1 MHNLL
6 PWDYLPSYCCL
17 AAALALSILLC
28 VSINKMIVQLSHYQ
42 QLHMEASPA
51 RYKPMKRSKAITRK
65 SPITSTRPSQ
75 RIRLPDYPRH
85 HGWKSKGA
93 RCSNKRKGKKMF
105 RLKLL
110 TLSTIIRKRIAV
122 PITSSNKIPAN
133 ASNPVPVSKEALQ
146 SESSYS

>member
-6 PWDYLPSYCCL
+6 SWDFLLSCCCL

-28 VSINKMIVQLSHYQ
+28 VSINKMIAQLSHYQ

-51 RYKPMKRSKAITRK
+51 RYKPMKISKATTGK

-75 RIRLPDYPRH
+75 RIQLPDYPRH

-93 RCSNKRKGKKMF
+93 RCSSKRKSRKMF

-110 TLSTIIRKRIAV
+110 TLSAIRRKRKA
-122 PITSSNKIPAN
+122 IPT
-133 ASNPVPVSKEALQ
+133 ASNNKTRTNTSNPIPVSKEALLL
-146 SESSYS
+146 ESSY

>member
-6 PWDYLPSYCCL
+6 PWDFLLPYCCL

-51 RYKPMKRSKAITRK
+51 RYKPMKISKAITGK
-65 SPITSTRPSQ
+65 SPITSTRLSQ

-93 RCSNKRKGKKMF
+93 RCSSKRKGKKMF

-110 TLSTIIRKRIAV
+110 TLSTIRRKRIA
-122 PITSSNKIPAN
+122 ISTASNNKTRTN
-133 ASNPVPVSKEALQ
+133 ESNPVPVSKEALLP
-146 SESSYS
+146 ESSYS